1 MKFIINL
8 FGTGIRYWDCQIDQD
23 MYDDMNRIRLKHNVD
38 WEKILF
44 DLDFLNHYGFNNW
57 SELSNSDS
65 ITGFLLNSSNIIE
78 IKQGG
83 KLVSRFKSSELDHS
97 QVLFPLYNTVNAKK
111 SKTKQT
117 NGVHFKL
124 VQYEKGLI
132 AKLKF
137 EAEIFSIQDVTFQID
152 TMQSEI
158 FLSKISVN
166 SLPLDIAQED
176 NLIIGTKIIL

>member
-8 FGTGIRYWDCQIDQD
+8 FGTGIRFWECQIDQD
-23 MYDDMNRIRLKHNVD
+23 IYDDMNKIRIKHNVD

-44 DLDFLNHYGFNNW
+44 DLDFLQHYGFNNW

-78 IKQGG
+78 IKQGV
-83 KLVSRFKSSELDHS
+83 KLVSRFKSNELDHS

-111 SKTKQT
+111 SQTKQT

-124 VQYEKGLI
+124 LQYEKGLI

-137 EAEIFSIQDVTFQID
+137 EAEIFSINDITFYID
-152 TMQSEI
+152 TIQSEI
-158 FLSKISVN
+158 FLSSIYVHSM
-166 SLPLDIAQED
+166 PLDIVQED
-176 NLIIGTKIIL
+176 TLIVGTKIIL